1 MFCINCGKEIPDGAL
16 FCISCGQKVDEG
28 VAQQVAEQAQSAQQP
43 IQQQVSQPIQQQVM
57 RPAPQVAPQ
66 NVSQEQNNK
75 KLIWVIIGVAAAFLI
90 VAIVFG
96 ILILGKLGD
105 NDKDDYDK
113 KKNVKTEQTSDDD
126 GDIADA
132 GDQDDVDDLD
142 DSEGEDVSD
151 AGSDDMSAYISER
164 FPNLVEGYKAPKSEN
179 TFWINIDDATR
190 AKLEAVNDYNKI
202 AWVVEYA
209 FRDLPDVV
217 VSFTIND
224 NSGVPYVFL
233 AFTNVGEVPVS
244 IDGTADLYDFD
255 NTYITSGYPYTGM
268 LQPGG
273 TYMCPISCPGAD
285 ENNIDIGFTELN
297 MDFPAAKPGEYSYE
311 AELGAST
318 NNSITT
324 SISVTNTG
332 DKKESMG
339 QVTVLLVDENGF
351 PVANGYVFA
360 ATSTDAGATLD
371 SDVTINILGED
382 IDKIDDIVLYASPYI
397 TG

>member
-1 MFCINCGKEIPDGAL
+1 MFCKNCGKEIPDGAM

-28 VAQQVAEQAQSAQQP
+28 VAQQVA
-43 IQQQVSQPIQQQVM
+43 
-57 RPAPQVAPQ
+57 PQ
-66 NVSQEQNNK
+66 NVSQAQNNK
-75 KLIWVIIGVAAAFLI
+75 KLIWVIIGVAATFLI

-105 NDKDDYDK
+105 NDKGDDDR

-126 GDIADA
+126 GDIVDAD
-132 GDQDDVDDLD
+132 DQDDVDDLD

-151 AGSDDMSAYISER
+151 AGSDDMSAYVAER
-164 FPNLVEGYKAPKSEN
+164 FPRLVEAYKTPKTDESI
-179 TFWINIDDATR
+179 WINIDDATR
-190 AKLEAVNDYNKI
+190 AKLDALENDYNKVTWI
-202 AWVVEYA
+202 VEFA
-209 FRDLPDVV
+209 FRALPSVV
-217 VSFTIND
+217 VSYSIND

-233 AFTNVGEVPVS
+233 AFTNVGDAPVS
-244 IDGTADLYDFD
+244 IDGTADVYDFD
-255 NTYITSGYPYTGM
+255 KTYITSGYPYIGM

-273 TYMCPISCPGAD
+273 TYICPISCPGVD
-285 ENNIDIGFTELN
+285 ENNIDVGFTDLN

-324 SISVTNTG
+324 SISVKNSG

-339 QVTVLLVDENGF
+339 QVTVLLIDEKGF

-360 ATSTDAGATLD
+360 ATSTDPGATMD
-371 SDVTINILGED
+371 SDVTLNILGED
-382 IDKIDDIVLYASPYI
+382 IDKIEDIVIFASPYI